1 MTSQRTARSVQLSA
15 GLAALALTVAVSACS
30 AEQTDTTSTSNDPS
44 TTPSAATP
52 TAAGTPTATA
62 TAGAA
67 ASAAPEAPAEPTQE
81 DALSYRDGQ
90 YSATGWYGG
99 LPSHQDVTLTVEND
113 TVTAVEINTPAEDDT
128 SLGYQQRFA
137 DALPTAIVGRN
148 IDELAVDRLAGSS
161 GCSEGFMNALDE
173 IKADAAI

>member
-1 MTSQRTARSVQLSA
+1 MTSERTARSVQLSA

-30 AEQTDTTSTSNDPS
+30 AEQADTTSTSNDPS

-52 TAAGTPTATA
+52 TAAGTP

-173 IKADAAI
+173 IRADAAI